1 MIVVKY
7 ILLLGFLLGGL
18 LASLFQMGYALDEA
32 DIERFS
38 MWTFVATI
46 IASLP
51 SLMW

>member
-7 ILLLGFLLGGL
+7 ILLLCFLLGGL

-38 MWTFVATI
+38 MWTFVATV

-51 SLMW
+51 SLLW

>member
-7 ILLLGFLLGGL
+7 ILLLSFLLGAL

-38 MWTFVATI
+38 VWTFVATI

-51 SLMW
+51 SLLW